1 MKELT
6 KVRDI
11 SLKYG
16 ISARALKY
24 YEDMGLITS
33 GKSDDYAYRMY
44 DEEAVKRLEQI
55 LILRKLNI
63 SIKDIQRIF
72 STPGSEIVLEVL
84 SQKVDDIDEE
94 VALLHELKGIVLEFI
109 KQINQADFSKDSDVK
124 LLYEKAKEIEGQ
136 IVNVEYNGNPAT
148 INRLIEVADKL
159 EKLPDVRIV
168 EIPACKMVSS
178 GLGKTEGFDKW
189 FCEYDKKRV
198 GIRTSPLDFMFFD
211 LRHGGFVWWYAVED
225 WVTEADTDGYE
236 IVDFEGGLYA
246 TAMTKDDGDTAG
258 VYWKVLEWIEQS
270 EHFEA
275 MEKGVDLGKLD
286 DKEYYRHTTFC
297 HILTPPQ
304 VKKAWGYARL
314 ELMVPIKLRSK

>member
-1 MKELT
+1 MNELI
-6 KVRDI
+6 KVRDM

-24 YEDMGLITS
+24 YEDMGLINSTR
-33 GKSDDYAYRMY
+33 SDDYAYRMY
-44 DEEAVKRLEQI
+44 DEEAIKRLEQI

-72 STPGSEIVLEVL
+72 NTSGSEVVLEVL
-84 SQKVDDIDEE
+84 GKKVDDIDEE
-94 VALLHELKGIVLEFI
+94 GSLLHELKEIVLEFI

-124 LLYEKAKEIEGQ
+124 LLYEKAKEIENQ
-136 IVNVEYNGNPAT
+136 IANVDYNGNPAN
-148 INRLIEVADKL
+148 INRLIEVSGKL

-168 EIPACKMVSS
+168 ELPACKMVSS
-178 GLGKTEGFDKW
+178 GSGKTEGFDKW

-198 GIRTSPLDFMFFD
+198 GIRTSPLDFMFFY
-211 LRHGGFVWWYAVED
+211 LRHGDYVWWYAVEN
-225 WVTEADTDGYE
+225 WVTEKDSGGYE

-246 TAMTKDDGDTAG
+246 SAMTKDGDTEG
-258 VYWKVLEWIEQS
+258 VYWKILEWVEQS

-275 MEKGVDLGKLD
+275 VGKNVNLGELD

-304 VKKAWGYARL
+304 VKKVWGYERL
-314 ELMVPIKLRSK
+314 ELLVPIKVHSK